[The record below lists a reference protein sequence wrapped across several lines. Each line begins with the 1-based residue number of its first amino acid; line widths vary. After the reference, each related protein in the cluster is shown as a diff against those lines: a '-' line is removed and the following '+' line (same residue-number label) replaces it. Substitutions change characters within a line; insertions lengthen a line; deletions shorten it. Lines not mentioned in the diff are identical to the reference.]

1 MAREQIQVIVPTD
14 WKDIT
19 IAEYQR
25 YLQLAKTR
33 RKTKDDEI
41 IAMFCKVDKEL
52 IKKVKLKSLKKRY

>member
-52 IKKVKLKSLKKRY
+52 IKKVKLK